1 MKQKRFK
8 WWQILLGAV
17 VLVMVGNLVYGA
29 LKKSEPTTEN
39 KKYTTVKVSQA
50 APLTYSGKVEA
61 VRSQV
66 LDQRQV
72 KRKV

>member
-29 LKKSEPTTEN
+29 LKK
-39 KKYTTVKVSQA
+39 K
-50 APLTYSGKVEA
+50 
-61 VRSQV
+61 
-66 LDQRQV
+66 
-72 KRKV
+72 